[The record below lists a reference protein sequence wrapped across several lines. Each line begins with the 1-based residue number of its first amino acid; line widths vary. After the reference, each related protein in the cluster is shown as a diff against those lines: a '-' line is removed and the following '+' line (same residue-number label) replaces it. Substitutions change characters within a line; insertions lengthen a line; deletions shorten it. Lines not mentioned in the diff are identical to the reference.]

1 MAVNYGSLPFLEALA
16 FFRAKLNLPTEKWDD
31 LMGAAHD
38 RAFVVAGA
46 MQADLLAD
54 LKAAVDKAI
63 ADGATIEQF
72 RRDFSQIVAQRGWT
86 GWTGQGTKAGEAWRT
101 RVIYDTN
108 LFTSYSAG
116 RFKQMKDAAKVRPYW
131 RYRHSPASTD
141 PRKEHLA
148 WDGVILKH
156 DDPWFV
162 AHTPPNGFGCK
173 CFIETLAERDMK
185 KEGLMETPEGKIPF
199 NGKDPKTGLPQGVG
213 KGWDYQP
220 GANRTTPLYD
230 LIARKLPNLP
240 APLGAAM
247 WKNLKDAVTMEHQLA
262 WWNTL
267 DEWLKSGTQASRLA
281 VVGAIDPATLAWLD
295 SVKSI
300 QPLTSEIAVPDSLIL
315 GPKQRRHAS
324 DGNALT
330 EAEWRKLPEML
341 ANPERILF
349 DTRSGK
355 LLYVYPA
362 GGTDKAKLAVEFDY
376 QRSRKQQTTN
386 AVVSAFKTQQTDID
400 GMIKGG
406 IWETV
411 K

>member
-1 MAVNYGSLPFLEALA
+1 MTVEYGSLPFAEALA

-63 ADGATIEQF
+63 DEGTTIENF
-72 RRDFSQIVAQRGWT
+72 RKDFRQIVAQRGWT

-116 RFKQMKDAAKVRPYW
+116 RLKQMKAAAKVRPYW

-185 KEGLMETPEGKIPF
+185 KEGLTETPEGKIPF

-267 DEWLKSGTQASRLA
+267 DEWLKSGKQASRLA

-300 QPLTSEIAVPDSLIL
+300 QPLTAEIAVPDSLIL

>member
-1 MAVNYGSLPFLEALA
+1 MPVNYGSLPFAEALA
-16 FFRAKLNLPTEKWDD
+16 FFRAKLNLPTRRWDD
-31 LMGAAHD
+31 LLGAAHD
-38 RAFVVAGA
+38 RASVVAGA

-54 LKAAVDKAI
+54 LCAAVEKAM
-63 ADGATIEQF
+63 AEGTTIETF
-72 RRDFSQIVAQRGWT
+72 RKDFKRIVAERGWT
-86 GWTGQGTKAGEAWRT
+86 GWTGEGTKAGEAWRT

-108 LFTSYSAG
+108 LFSSYSAG
-116 RFKQMKDAAKVRPYW
+116 RFKQMKDVAELRPYW
-131 RYRHSPASTD
+131 RYRHSPASLV

-148 WDGVILKH
+148 WDGVILRH
-156 DDPWFV
+156 DDEWWQT
-162 AHTPPNGFGCK
+162 HSPPCGFGCK
-173 CFIETLAERDMK
+173 CYVETLAERDLK
-185 KEGLMETPEGKIPF
+185 RDGLAVTPQDKIPF
-199 NGKDPKTGLPQGVG
+199 NGKDPKTGLPMGVD

-230 LIARKLPNLP
+230 LIARKLPKMD
-240 APLGAAM
+240 AALGAAM
-247 WKNLKDAVTMEHQLA
+247 MAHLKDALALEQQLA

-267 DEWLKSGTQASRLA
+267 DEWLKSGKQASRLA
-281 VVGAIDPATLAWLD
+281 VVGAIDPDTLAWLD

-300 QPLTSEIAVPDSLIL
+300 QPLTAEIAVPDSLIL

-330 EAEWRKLPEML
+330 EEEWRKLPEML
-341 ANPERILF
+341 ANPEQILF

-376 QRSRKQQTTN
+376 QRSRKQQITN
-386 AVVSAFKTQQTDID
+386 AVVSAFKTQQADID